1 MPLENLYERLSN
13 INAEDF
19 CLIESDFFINLSA
32 IPMENRPACV
42 TTFLTISNWNGISLR
57 SGVWTFYEVCNI
69 GEIEITL
76 QYLRECGAE
85 KLAEILALGV
95 HDYQNPKYAENFDY
109 PEEWIEESEK
119 IDSWI
124 SDNQK
129 CIAEWERRLLMDNR
143 ELICSL

>member
-1 MPLENLYERLSN
+1 MSLENLYERLSN
-13 INAEDF
+13 INTEDF
-19 CLIESDFFINLSA
+19 YLIESDYFINLSA
-32 IPMENRPACV
+32 IPMEKRSACV
-42 TTFLTISNWNGISLR
+42 TAFLTISNWNGASFR

-69 GEIEITL
+69 EEIEIAL
-76 QYLRECGAE
+76 QYLKESGAE
-85 KLAEILALGV
+85 EMAEVLALGM

-109 PEEWIEESEK
+109 PEEWIEKSEK

-129 CIAEWERRLLMDNR
+129 YIIEWERRLLMDNR